1 LSAEAGRAER
11 SPEPARLAGRTFG
24 AERVILDGGTFVD
37 CAFEGSTL
45 VYFGGGIPE
54 IDRCRLTDVR
64 FEFEGP
70 AKNTVE
76 LLRWLR
82 AQSAIDF

>member
-1 LSAEAGRAER
+1 VNEAAGQAGPAPGLS
-11 SPEPARLAGRTFG
+11 GRTFG

-45 VYFGGGIPE
+45 VYFGGKIPE
-54 IDRCRLTDVR
+54 INRCRLTNVK

-76 LLRWLR
+76 LLRWLM
-82 AQSAIDF
+82 AQKAIEF